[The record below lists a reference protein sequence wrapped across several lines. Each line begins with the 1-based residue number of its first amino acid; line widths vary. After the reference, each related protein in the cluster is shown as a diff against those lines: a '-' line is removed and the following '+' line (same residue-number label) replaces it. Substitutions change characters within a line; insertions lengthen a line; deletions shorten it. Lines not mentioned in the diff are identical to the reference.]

1 MVTDNQVRRLMK
13 LIQTE
18 KTHGLAA
25 AKAGMDEKTARKYV
39 SLGRLPSQIR
49 KEHTWRT
56 RKDPFAGVWEE
67 ARSFLEEDGR
77 FEAKTIFEWLQ
88 RKYPRRFSD
97 GQLRTF
103 QRKLKRWRAVE
114 GPGKEVMFA
123 QKHEPG
129 ELCASDF
136 THMEELEITI
146 QGQRFAH
153 LIYHFVLTYSNWE
166 TGTICFSESFE
177 SLSEGFQN
185 ALWELGGVPEKHRT
199 DRLSSAVHKVHN
211 IGEFT
216 DRYQGLL
223 NHYQVKGVKTQAG
236 EPHENGD
243 IEQRNHRYK
252 RAVGQALLLRGSRD
266 FDSREEYAGFLADL
280 FQHLNSGRRERFQ
293 EECRVLRSLPNR
305 RLNDCKRERV
315 KVGPSS
321 TIRLQHNVYSVQSS
335 LMGEWVEA
343 RLYAEQVEVWYGQ
356 SMIERMPRLRGKNN
370 HWINYRHV
378 IDWLV
383 RKPGAFAQY
392 RYRDDLFPTSRYRMA
407 YDLLKETSPGSAA
420 KEYVKILQIAAGE
433 SESGVDDALRMLF
446 DQGLPVSCEAI
457 RAIMNSA
464 QKIPPIREVR
474 IDAVD
479 LGMYDRLLGLRE
491 VG

>member
-1 MVTDNQVRRLMK
+1 MRLV
-13 LIQTE
+13 QTE
-18 KTHGLAA
+18 KTKGVAA
-25 AKAGMDEKTARKYV
+25 AKAGMDEKTAREYV
-39 SLGRLPSQIR
+39 RLGRLPSQVR

-67 ARSFLEEDGR
+67 ATRFLEEDER

-88 RKYPRRFSD
+88 RKYPGRFSD

-103 QRKLKRWRAVE
+103 QRKLRRWRAVE
-114 GPGKEVMFA
+114 GPAKEVMFP

-136 THMEELEITI
+136 THMDELEITI

-185 ALWELGGVPEKHRT
+185 ALWELSGVPEKHRT
-199 DRLSSAVHKVHN
+199 DRLSSAVHKFPNV
-211 IGEFT
+211 GEFT

-223 NHYQVKGVKTQAG
+223 NHYRLKGVTIQAG
-236 EPHENGD
+236 KAHENGD
-243 IEQRNHRYK
+243 VEQRHNRFK
-252 RAVGQALLLRGSRD
+252 RSAGQALLLRGSRD
-266 FDSREEYAGFLADL
+266 FISREEYAGFLAGL
-280 FQHLNSGRRERFQ
+280 FRQLNSGRQERFQ
-293 EECRVLRSLPNR
+293 EECRVLRFLPKW
-305 RLNDCKRERV
+305 RLNDCKRQRV

-321 TIRLQHNVYSVQSS
+321 TIRLQHNVYSVPSG
-335 LMGEWVEA
+335 LIGEWVEA

-356 SMIERMPRLRGKNN
+356 RLIERIPRLRGEEN
-370 HWINYRHV
+370 HRINYRHI
-378 IDWLV
+378 IDCLV

-407 YDLLKETSPGSAA
+407 YDMLKETSPGSAD
-420 KEYVKILQIAAGE
+420 KEYVKILHIAAGE
-433 SESGVDDALRMLF
+433 SETGVDDVLRMLF
-446 DQGLPVSCEAI
+446 DQGLPISCETI
-457 RAIMNSA
+457 RAMVSSA
-464 QKIPPIREVR
+464 QHIPSVREVC

-479 LGMYDRLLGLRE
+479 LKMYDRLLGLQE

>member
-1 MVTDNQVRRLMK
+1 MVTDNQVRRLMM
-13 LIQTE
+13 LVHTE

-56 RKDPFAGVWEE
+56 RKDPFGGAWEE
-67 ARSFLEEDGR
+67 VTDFLEEDGR

-88 RKYPRRFSD
+88 RKYPGRFSD

-129 ELCASDF
+129 VLCASDF
-136 THMEELEITI
+136 THMDELEITI
-146 QGQRFAH
+146 QGQRFSH

-166 TGTICFSESFE
+166 TGTVCFSESFE

-199 DRLSSAVHKVHN
+199 DRLSSAVHKVHTAA
-211 IGEFT
+211 EFT
-216 DRYQGLL
+216 DRYLGLL

-266 FDSREEYAGFLADL
+266 FNTREEYAGFLGDL
-280 FQHLNSGRRERFQ
+280 FRRLNSGRRERFQ
-293 EECRVLRSLPNR
+293 EECRVLRSLPKG
-305 RLNDCKRERV
+305 RLSDCKRERV
-315 KVGPSS
+315 KVGPGS
-321 TIRLQHNVYSVQSS
+321 TIRLQHNVYSVPSS
-335 LMGEWVEA
+335 LTGEWVEA

-356 SMIERMPRLRGKNN
+356 SMIERMPRLRGENN
-370 HWINYRHV
+370 HRINYRHI
-378 IDWLV
+378 IDSLV
-383 RKPGAFAQY
+383 RKPGAFGQF

-407 YDLLKETSPGSAA
+407 YDLLKETRPCSAD
-420 KEYVKILQIAAGE
+420 KEYVKILQIAASE
-433 SESGVDDALRMLF
+433 SETGVDDALRMLF
-446 DQGLPVSCEAI
+446 DQGLPVSGEAI
-457 RAIMNSA
+457 RSIMSSP
-464 QKIPPIREVR
+464 QKTPSVREVR

-479 LGMYDRLLGLRE
+479 LGMYDRLLCLPE